1 MSSAMNGQKR
11 SFRRPCGIVLYRP
24 GPAARVRVILARV
37 RELRRNIY
45 PEGWDTDP
53 LKKIEQEIEAL
64 LKGIA

>member
-1 MSSAMNGQKR
+1 
-11 SFRRPCGIVLYRP
+11 VLYRP